1 MLNLPEKRSIGF
13 GIFKISH
20 RQVFLRRPVSG
31 IGQLKCNRG
40 SLAYGRLGLSESKLR
55 EGIRPEIHFLLPS
68 VTGIGKAHL
77 IVRA

>member
-1 MLNLPEKRSIGF
+1 MLNLPEKSRISF

-20 RQVFLRRPVSG
+20 RQVFLCGPVSG
-31 IGQLKCNRG
+31 IGQLKGNRG
-40 SLAYGRLGLSESKLR
+40 SLIYGRLGLSESKLR